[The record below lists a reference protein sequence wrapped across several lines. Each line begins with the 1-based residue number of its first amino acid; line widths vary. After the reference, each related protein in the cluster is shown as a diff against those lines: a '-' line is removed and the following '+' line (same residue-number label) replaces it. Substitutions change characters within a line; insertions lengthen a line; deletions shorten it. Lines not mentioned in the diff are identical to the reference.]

1 VPDTLAPK
9 GELRMEAVKWHTQKV
24 HGRDEVLR
32 DIEKRAHA
40 YSDTVAHDVRA
51 VMHDYEVDMYRLVLA
66 VGKRYGMD
74 TAYELMS
81 DTVTE
86 KRLRWLDQVMP
97 GLEIAGTEVEK
108 GLGLY
113 LKYFR
118 PKDDDFRIIE
128 QTREKVV
135 FKRKDFVDAIAH
147 ACDVL
152 GLDVIEVNN
161 KVYARAMNSML
172 ARINPGLRHAV
183 LTYHDGWYDEMIEL
197 YPDR

>member
-1 VPDTLAPK
+1 
-9 GELRMEAVKWHTQKV
+9 METVKWQTQKV

-32 DIEKRAHA
+32 DIERRAHT